1 MFWTKR
7 LTFFFPFLISF
18 WCCYGKSCGKIKSPD
33 LLWLILR
40 RRKKSP
46 ELFRL
51 ILWKDKNH
59 LTCSDQFRWETKIT
73 WRVLTNPIERQK
85 SPDLL
90 WPILWTDKI
99 TWPVLTNPIER
110 QKSPDLFWPI
120 PLRDK
125 NHRTC
130 SDQSHRE
137 TKITWPVMTNPVDRQ
152 NHLTCS
158 DQSCG
163 ETKIT
168 WPVLTNPIERQKSP
182 DLLWPIPSR
191 DKNHLT
197 CSDQS
202 CGKTK
207 TTWPVLTNPVGS
219 GSSLKVVLWVEIT
232 VHKNDGVCCCQVQP
246 LATCEW

>member
-1 MFWTKR
+1 M
-7 LTFFFPFLISF
+7 
-18 WCCYGKSCGKIKSPD
+18 
-33 LLWLILR
+33 LLWQIPWKDKITWSLLTDPE
-40 RRKKSP
+40 KKQKSP

-51 ILWKDKNH
+51 IPWKDKNH

-99 TWPVLTNPIER
+99 TWPVLTNPVER

-125 NHRTC
+125 NHLTC
-130 SDQSHRE
+130 PDQSHRE
-137 TKITWPVMTNPVDRQ
+137 TKITWPVMTN
-152 NHLTCS
+152 S
-158 DQSCG
+158 
-163 ETKIT
+163 
-168 WPVLTNPIERQKSP
+168 IERQKSP
-182 DLLWPIPSR
+182 DLFWPILWK

-202 CGKTK
+202 CGL
-207 TTWPVLTNPVGS
+207 WQQLEGRSVGWNHCPQRWRCLLLS
-219 GSSLKVVLWVEIT
+219 GSTLGHLWMIKANKCNTIRIDQFLSANYMLACRLFCTWIWLKMDMT
-232 VHKNDGVCCCQVQP
+232 
-246 LATCEW
+246 

>member
-1 MFWTKR
+1 M
-7 LTFFFPFLISF
+7 
-18 WCCYGKSCGKIKSPD
+18 
-33 LLWLILR
+33 LLWQIPWKDKITWSLLTDPE
-40 RRKKSP
+40 KKQKSP

-51 ILWKDKNH
+51 IPWKDKNH
-59 LTCSDQFRWETKIT
+59 LTCSDQFHWETKIT
-73 WRVLTNPIERQK
+73 GPVLTNPIERQK

-90 WPILWTDKI
+90 WPILWTD
-99 TWPVLTNPIER
+99 
-110 QKSPDLFWPI
+110 
-120 PLRDK
+120 
-125 NHRTC
+125 
-130 SDQSHRE
+130 
-137 TKITWPVMTNPVDRQ
+137 
-152 NHLTCS
+152 
-158 DQSCG
+158 
-163 ETKIT
+163 KIT